1 MLGLTAKQ
9 LIASILSVLV
19 GGIIVFLTYKKVG
32 LTLSAYIAIPV
43 VAPIALSGFYTYNGM
58 SFMQVMKK
66 RIQFMFLG
74 ELIKLK
80 FEFYGPKIEPVLD
93 RLPTATILEQDFD
106 KYVIEAEVYGKGIVM
121 WLFSQSSSI
130 KVLSPPSLVEEMKD
144 ELRRLSNMYNL

>member
-1 MLGLTAKQ
+1 MSGIGCVGTYGKQ

-66 RIQFMFLG
+66 EYSLC
-74 ELIKLK
+74 LK
-80 FEFYGPKIEPVLD
+80 QNRYFI
-93 RLPTATILEQDFD
+93 
-106 KYVIEAEVYGKGIVM
+106 
-121 WLFSQSSSI
+121 
-130 KVLSPPSLVEEMKD
+130 SLQKMQM
-144 ELRRLSNMYNL
+144 S